1 MNCDKCHEPI
11 DYLNEPFYVTDDA
24 ILCEPCHI
32 KMTEPHTII
41 EELELCVA

>member
-11 DYLNEPFYVTDDA
+11 DYLNEVFYRTDDGSFHE
-24 ILCEPCHI
+24 LCHLLLEAN
-32 KMTEPHTII
+32 TIT